1 MLSHTDIWR
10 AIDRLAERHNL
21 SPSGLARKAGLSP
34 TLFNPSKRVN
44 NGRKRWP
51 STESV
56 AAILGATGSSLDDFV
71 AMASPTA
78 TQHTKIPLLGLSEAN
93 QNGYFDEEGKAFQ
106 ERWDEMGLPASTD
119 VDAFALEIS
128 NQSLE
133 PIYKE
138 GDRIILS
145 PAEKPRRGDR
155 VAARTKDGEVLIRR
169 LGREGAQKV
178 ELISF
183 NPDYPPVT
191 LARMD
196 LIWLYRIT
204 WASQ

>member
-1 MLSHTDIWR
+1 MLTHSDIWR
-10 AIDRLAERHNL
+10 AIDRLAERHNM

-34 TLFNPSKRVN
+34 TLFNPSKRIN
-44 NGRKRWP
+44 SGRKRWP

-56 AAILGATGSSLDDFV
+56 AAILAATGSSLDDFV

-78 TQHTKIPLLGLSEAN
+78 TQHTKIPLLGLNEAN
-93 QNGYFDEEGKAFQ
+93 QNGYFNDDGKAL
-106 ERWDEMGLPASTD
+106 EKKWDEMGLPASTD
-119 VDAFALEIS
+119 IDAFALEIS

-155 VAARTKDGEVLIRR
+155 VAVRTKDGKVLVRQ
-169 LGREGAQKV
+169 LGREGAQKI

-196 LIWLYRIT
+196 VVWLYRII

>member
-1 MLSHTDIWR
+1 MLTHSDIWR
-10 AIDRLAERHNL
+10 AIDRLAERHGL

-44 NGRKRWP
+44 SGRKRWP

-56 AAILGATGSSLDDFV
+56 AAILQATGSSLDDFV
-71 AMASPTA
+71 AMSSPTA
-78 TQHTKIPLLGLSEAN
+78 TQHTRILLLGLAEAN
-93 QNGYFDEEGKAFQ
+93 QKGYFDDEGRPFH

-119 VDAFALEIS
+119 PDAFAFEIS
-128 NQSLE
+128 NRSLE

-145 PAEKPRRGDR
+145 PGEKPRRGDR
-155 VAARTKDGEVLIRR
+155 VAARTREGEILIKQ
-169 LGREGAQKV
+169 LGREGAQKI
-178 ELISF
+178 ELISL
-183 NPDYPPVT
+183 NPDYPPLT
-191 LARMD
+191 LARKD
-196 LIWLYRIT
+196 VVWLYRIT

>member
-1 MLSHTDIWR
+1 MLSHSDIWR
-10 AIDRLAERHNL
+10 AIDRLAQRHNM
-21 SPSGLARKAGLSP
+21 SPSGLARKSGLSP
-34 TLFNPSKRVN
+34 TLFNPSKRIN

-56 AAILGATGSSLDDFV
+56 AAILSATGSSLDDFV
-71 AMASPTA
+71 ALASPTA

-93 QNGYFDEEGKAFQ
+93 QNGYFDDEGKAFE

-119 VDAFALEIS
+119 PDAFTLEIS
-128 NQSLE
+128 DQSLD

-155 VAARTKDGEVLIRR
+155 VAARTKDGEVLIRQ
-169 LGREGAQKV
+169 LGREGAQKI
-178 ELISF
+178 ELISL

-191 LARMD
+191 LSRMD
-196 LIWLYRIT
+196 VIWLYRII